1 MIKRYD
7 PFQDFI
13 VLKDAFR
20 TFEEGL
26 SQAENTDVW
35 TPVTDVLEDENA
47 IIVRCDL
54 PGVDKENI
62 KIDIEGDKLSIRG
75 ERGRDSGKYLKAER
89 PYGVFARTFRIG
101 IPIEQ
106 EKIKAS
112 YKNGVLDITVPKAE
126 KLAQKKI
133 EITS

>member
-26 SQAENTDVW
+26 SQTENTDVW
-35 TPVTDVLEDENA
+35 TPATDVLEDENS

-54 PGVDKENI
+54 AGVDKENI

-75 ERGRDSGKYLKAER
+75 ERKRDSGKYLKAER
-89 PYGVFARTFRIG
+89 PEGVFARSFRIG